1 MLYTFWNRDL
11 NYTWLHSVISF
22 LSYRYLLSVH
32 EDNRKS
38 SISSKTL
45 GKGQVIE
52 KLWNGSETN
61 WRKFNILAKVGRFL
75 SSCEL
80 YDSVDFDR
88 YDLNARYYTFFVVC
102 CISYW
107 KSLFIVASLLKKR
120 VLFFRF
126 LKHKCKQRFT
136 KITQYLI
143 RMRKLRLK
151 RQ

>member
-45 GKGQVIE
+45 GKGQIIK

-80 YDSVDFDR
+80 YDSVDLNR
-88 YDLNARYYTFFVVC
+88 YNLNYIFFVVC
-102 CISYW
+102 CIS
-107 KSLFIVASLLKKR
+107 LFIVVSLLKC
-120 VLFFRF
+120 FIFRF